1 MIVED
6 DGEVGFGGGGL
17 EKGLLFEDGFMWM
30 DSEMFSY
37 VWIWRGIHMDGSL

>member
-6 DGEVGFGGGGL
+6 DGEIAFGGGGL
-17 EKGLLFEDGFMWM
+17 EKGMLVEDGFMWM